1 MAPRSMIEWYRRF
14 GGTSLLCRHV
24 WNRLLLPVIYPKM
37 YSLTQPFIKQL
48 LLNDISNHIS
58 QLRVSPVLSF
68 NNNCLMESCVR
79 LIFCIY
85 IYIYYCSF
93 NTTGLSHLKI
103 KKKNFENCCYLPHTQ
118 AHLSPAHYK
127 YGRKWSRARLKRDG
141 TRAETRFSL
150 SAKRTSPFKLADGG
164 QFSRLLAAE
173 VCASAVVILDTP
185 CSEVEYKTTGYP
197 FH

>member
-85 IYIYYCSF
+85 IYITVHSTQRGCL
-93 NTTGLSHLKI
+93 TWKLKKKTLKI
-103 KKKNFENCCYLPHTQ
+103 AVTCHIPKPIFHPLIINMEENEAEHVWNVM
-118 AHLSPAHYK
+118 AHAQKPDLVFQRNGRVHLNWRMGVSSVDCWQPRCAH
-127 YGRKWSRARLKRDG
+127 
-141 TRAETRFSL
+141 
-150 SAKRTSPFKLADGG
+150 
-164 QFSRLLAAE
+164 QQ
-173 VCASAVVILDTP
+173 
-185 CSEVEYKTTGYP
+185 
-197 FH
+197 